1 MECNKVF
8 LSLLRVVRNS
18 CWGAPQQLPQL
29 LYLSIW
35 TFADQNCIQNI
46 WDTSNSFP
54 YRKEESLTSCNPLTF
69 QTFGRVTSWVRNVNF
84 EHIGCSKL
92 TEKYW
97 MWCGCWP
104 ILLVGLWERKQAGFR
119 YQNGKTPPT
128 TMYQPTH
135 RHVKGSGCRWYQ
147 QVSRVISF
155 WHAYL
160 SDMEVR
166 VCKWSNPTNRLLN

>member
-54 YRKEESLTSCNPLTF
+54 YRKEERLTSCNPLNF

-84 EHIGCSKL
+84 EHIGCAKL

-97 MWCGCWP
+97 MWSGCWP
-104 ILLVGLWERKQAGFR
+104 ILLVGPLKSLTKLVDFEKENKRVLGIR
-119 YQNGKTPPT
+119 MGK
-128 TMYQPTH
+128 YANN
-135 RHVKGSGCRWYQ
+135 HVSANSSTC
-147 QVSRVISF
+147 
-155 WHAYL
+155 
-160 SDMEVR
+160 
-166 VCKWSNPTNRLLN
+166 